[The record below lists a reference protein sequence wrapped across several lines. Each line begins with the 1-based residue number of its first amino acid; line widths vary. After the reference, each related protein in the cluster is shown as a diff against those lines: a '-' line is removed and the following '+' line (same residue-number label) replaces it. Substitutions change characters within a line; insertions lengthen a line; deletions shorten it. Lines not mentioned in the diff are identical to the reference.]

1 MIAGGLGNVR
11 RAHVEKS
18 EIPVGAKIVVLGGPA
33 MLIGLGGGA
42 ASSMGSGASSADLD
56 FASVQRGNPEIQRR
70 AQEVIDRCSARWSQ
84 NPILLIHDVGAGG
97 LSNAVPEAVA
107 HTPGRGAVIDMG
119 AIPNDE
125 PGMSPMELWC
135 NESQERYVLIIE
147 AARLDEFAK
156 ICERERCPFALLG
169 EIDGTGVLVLE
180 DRKNGTR
187 PVDLPLEVLL
197 GKAPKMLRDVRT
209 LTPPQV
215 PLSQTI
221 DLRDAAYRLLRFPAV
236 ADKTFL
242 ISIGDRSV
250 GGMISRDQMVGPWQV
265 PVADVAVTLSDYF
278 GHTGE
283 AMAMGERTPVA
294 VLDAPA
300 SGRLAVAES
309 LTNILAADIG
319 ALSNVRLSANWMAAC
334 GEPGEDAALYA
345 TVRTVGE
352 ELCPALG
359 IAIPVGKDSLSMK
372 TVWHEGATKKSV
384 VAPVSLIVS
393 AFAPVGDV
401 RSTWTPQLRTDLG
414 ATQLLLVDLG
424 AGANRLGGSCL
435 AQVHGALG
443 ATPPDLDDPGLLK
456 GLAAALAELR
466 ARGLVLAYH
475 DRSDGGVFATLVEM
489 AFAGHC
495 GLDVKLPAGAHG
507 AAGALFSE
515 ELGVVL
521 QVEAAQLPAVQA
533 VFAQHGLGE
542 LTHVLGAPT
551 REMRV
556 RIEAATGRID
566 ETWADLRRAWSE
578 TSYRMRE
585 LRDEP
590 GCAREEF
597 AAACD
602 TGAPGLNVALTFDP
616 NEDVAAPFLHQARP
630 KVAILREQGVNSQ
643 VEMGAVMERVGFES
657 HDVHMSDVLAGRVRL
672 ADFRGLVACGGFSYG
687 DVLGAGEGWAK
698 SILYHP
704 RTRDEFQRFFER
716 PDTFSLGVCN
726 GCQMFAALKEIVP
739 GAASW
744 PRFVRNRGEQ
754 FEGRFS
760 LVELARSPSIFFDGM
775 DGSMLPIAVA
785 HGEGRAEF
793 ASDAEAKKFSEAG
806 LVSARYV
813 EGSRRIAS
821 SYPANPNGSPFGI
834 AVVTNA
840 DGRVTITMPH
850 PERSFRYAQN
860 SWRPDGAGE
869 YSGWFR
875 MFGNARRWVG

>member
-1 MIAGGLGNVR
+1 
-11 RAHVEKS
+11 
-18 EIPVGAKIVVLGGPA
+18 
-33 MLIGLGGGA
+33 
-42 ASSMGSGASSADLD
+42 
-56 FASVQRGNPEIQRR
+56 
-70 AQEVIDRCSARWSQ
+70 
-84 NPILLIHDVGAGG
+84 
-97 LSNAVPEAVA
+97 
-107 HTPGRGAVIDMG
+107 
-119 AIPNDE
+119 
-125 PGMSPMELWC
+125 
-135 NESQERYVLIIE
+135 
-147 AARLDEFAK
+147 
-156 ICERERCPFALLG
+156 
-169 EIDGTGVLVLE
+169 
-180 DRKNGTR
+180 
-187 PVDLPLEVLL
+187 
-197 GKAPKMLRDVRT
+197 
-209 LTPPQV
+209 
-215 PLSQTI
+215 
-221 DLRDAAYRLLRFPAV
+221 
-236 ADKTFL
+236 
-242 ISIGDRSV
+242 
-250 GGMISRDQMVGPWQV
+250 
-265 PVADVAVTLSDYF
+265 
-278 GHTGE
+278 
-283 AMAMGERTPVA
+283 

-300 SGRLAVAES
+300 SGRLAVGES

-319 ALSNVRLSANWMAAC
+319 SLSNVRLSANWMAAC

-372 TVWHEGATKKSV
+372 TVWQDGAARKSV

-393 AFAPVGDV
+393 AFAPVRDV
-401 RSTWTPQLRTDLG
+401 RKTWTPQLRTDLG
-414 ATQLLLVDLG
+414 ATSLLLVDLG
-424 AGANRLGGSCL
+424 AGANRLGASSL

-443 ATPPDLDDPGLLK
+443 ATPPNLDDPGLLTK
-456 GLAAALAELR
+456 LATALADLR
-466 ARGLVLAYH
+466 AQELVLAYH

-495 GLDVKLPAGAHG
+495 GLDVKLPAGANG

-521 QVEAAQLPAVQA
+521 QVKTANLPAA
-533 VFAQHGLGE
+533 RAILAKHGLGE
-542 LTHVLGAPT
+542 LTHDVGAPT

-556 RIEAATGRID
+556 RIEAATGRVD
-566 ETWADLRRAWSE
+566 EKWEDLRRAWSG
-578 TSYRMRE
+578 TSFRMRE

-590 GCAREEF
+590 ACAREEF

-602 TGAPGLNVALTFDP
+602 TGSPGLNVALTFDP
-616 NEDVAAPFLHQARP
+616 NEDISAPFIGKARP
-630 KVAILREQGVNSQ
+630 KVAVLREQGVNSQ
-643 VEMGAVMERVGFES
+643 VEMACVLEKAGFES
-657 HDVHMSDVLAGRVRL
+657 HDVHMSDVLAGRVKL

-704 RTRDEFQRFFER
+704 ATRDEFQRFFDR
-716 PDTFSLGVCN
+716 RDTFSLGVCN

-760 LVELARSPSIFFDGM
+760 LVELTRSPSIFFEGM

-793 ASDAEAKKFSEAG
+793 ASDADARSFSAAG
-806 LVSARYV
+806 LVSARYI
-813 EGSRRIAS
+813 EGNRKVATT
-821 SYPANPNGSPFGI
+821 YPANPNGSPFGI
-834 AVVTNA
+834 AAITNT

>member
-1 MIAGGLGNVR
+1 
-11 RAHVEKS
+11 
-18 EIPVGAKIVVLGGPA
+18 
-33 MLIGLGGGA
+33 
-42 ASSMGSGASSADLD
+42 
-56 FASVQRGNPEIQRR
+56 
-70 AQEVIDRCSARWSQ
+70 
-84 NPILLIHDVGAGG
+84 
-97 LSNAVPEAVA
+97 
-107 HTPGRGAVIDMG
+107 
-119 AIPNDE
+119 
-125 PGMSPMELWC
+125 MSPMELWC
-135 NESQERYVLIIE
+135 NESQERYVLIVD
-147 AARLDEFAK
+147 AARLEDFAA
-156 ICERERCPFALLG
+156 ISRRERCPFAVLG
-169 EIDGTGVLVLE
+169 TIDGTGVLVLE

-197 GKAPKMLRDVRT
+197 GKAPKMLRDVKRV
-209 LTPPQV
+209 TPPQE
-215 PLSQTI
+215 PLALAGI
-221 DLRDAAYRLLRFPAV
+221 DLREAAYRLLRFPAV

-242 ISIGDRSV
+242 ISIGDRTV

-265 PVADVAVTLSDYF
+265 PVADVAVTISDYF

-300 SGRLAVAES
+300 SGRLAVGEA

-319 ALSNVRLSANWMAAC
+319 SLRNVRLSANWMAAC

-345 TVRTVGE
+345 TVHAVGE

-372 TVWHEGATKKSV
+372 TVWSEGGAKKSV

-401 RSTWTPQLRTDLG
+401 RRTWTPQLRTDLG
-414 ATQLLLVDLG
+414 ATKLLFVDLG
-424 AGANRLGGSCL
+424 AGKNRLGGSSL

-443 ATPPDLDDPGLLK
+443 ATPPDLDDPELLA

-466 ARGLVLAYH
+466 AQDLVLAYH
-475 DRSDGGVFATLVEM
+475 DRSDGGVFATLAEM

-495 GLDVKLPAGAHG
+495 GLDVKLPAGANG

-515 ELGVVL
+515 EPGVVL
-521 QVEAAQLPAVQA
+521 QVKAGQAGAAHAILEK
-533 VFAQHGLGE
+533 HGLGE
-542 LTHVLGAPT
+542 LSHDIGAPS

-566 ETWADLRRAWSE
+566 ETWEDLRRAWSE
-578 TSYRMRE
+578 TSFRMRE

-616 NEDVAAPFLHQARP
+616 DEDICAPFVHAARP

-657 HDVHMSDVLAGRVRL
+657 HDVHMSDVLSGRVKL

-704 RTRDEFQRFFER
+704 QTRDEFQRFFER
-716 PDTFSLGVCN
+716 TDTFSLGVCN

-760 LVELARSPSIFFDGM
+760 LVELAKSPSIFFDGM

-793 ASDAEAKKFSEAG
+793 ANDADAQAFSASG
-806 LVSARYV
+806 LVSARYI
-813 EGSRRIAS
+813 EGNRRIATA
-821 SYPANPNGSPFGI
+821 YPANPNGSPFGI
-834 AVVTNA
+834 AAVTNL

-850 PERSFRYAQN
+850 PERSFRYVQN

-875 MFGNARRWVG
+875 MFGNARKWVG